1 MMTRHRA
8 HSRLARRRPRS
19 GMTLIEVVVAC
30 TLLAVTLTSFTA
42 LSVKMAARNR
52 RNMYLEQRTATL
64 LQEVNRVESM
74 PYDSLATYLKTDST
88 KVGNGYYVW
97 EYTIDPDSVSTTGK
111 SRYKKITIKITPRLE
126 PTYTQSTTIRRAK
139 PPYVNP
145 LYKS

>member
-1 MMTRHRA
+1 MTNRHRVFQ
-8 HSRLARRRPRS
+8 RTPRRRPRS

-42 LSVKMAARNR
+42 LSLKMATRNR

-74 PYDSLATYLKTDST
+74 PYDSLATYLRTDST

-97 EYTIDPDSVSTTGK
+97 EYTIDPDSVSTSGK
-111 SRYKKITIKITPRLE
+111 SRYKKITIKITPRLD
-126 PTYTQSTTIRRAK
+126 PTYTQSSTVRRAK

-145 LYKS
+145 LFKS

>member
-1 MMTRHRA
+1 MMRKHRNFV
-8 HSRLARRRPRS
+8 RTPRRRPRS

-42 LSVKMAARNR
+42 LSLKMAARNR

-74 PYDSLATYLKTDST
+74 PYDSLATYLKKDST

-111 SRYKKITIKITPRLE
+111 SRYKKIKITITPRLD
-126 PTYTQSTTIRRAK
+126 PTYTQSTTVRRAK

>member
-1 MMTRHRA
+1 MMRKHRTFV
-8 HSRLARRRPRS
+8 RTPRRRPRS

-42 LSVKMAARNR
+42 LSLKMAARNR

-74 PYDSLATYLKTDST
+74 PYDSLATYLKKDST

-111 SRYKKITIKITPRLE
+111 SRYKKIKITITPRLD

>member
-1 MMTRHRA
+1 MMRKHRTYV
-8 HSRLARRRPRS
+8 RTPRRRPRS

-42 LSVKMAARNR
+42 LSLKMAARNR

-64 LQEVNRVESM
+64 LQEVYRVESM

-111 SRYKKITIKITPRLE
+111 SRYKKIKITITPRLD
-126 PTYTQSTTIRRAK
+126 PTYTQSTTVRRAK

>member
-1 MMTRHRA
+1 MMRKHRTYV
-8 HSRLARRRPRS
+8 RTPRPRPRS

-42 LSVKMAARNR
+42 LSLKMAARNR

-111 SRYKKITIKITPRLE
+111 SRYKKIKITITPRLD
-126 PTYTQSTTIRRAK
+126 PTYTQSTTVRRAK

>member
-64 LQEVNRVESM
+64 LQEVNRVESLGSRM
-74 PYDSLATYLKTDST
+74 KLWIT
-88 KVGNGYYVW
+88 NG
-97 EYTIDPDSVSTTGK
+97 DAGFRK
-111 SRYKKITIKITPRLE
+111 
-126 PTYTQSTTIRRAK
+126 
-139 PPYVNP
+139 
-145 LYKS
+145 

>member
-1 MMTRHRA
+1 MMRKHRTFV
-8 HSRLARRRPRS
+8 RTPRRRPRS

-42 LSVKMAARNR
+42 LSLKMAARNR

-74 PYDSLATYLKTDST
+74 PYDSLATYLKKDST

-111 SRYKKITIKITPRLE
+111 SRYKKIKITITPRLD
-126 PTYTQSTTIRRAK
+126 PTYTQSTTVRRAK

>member
-1 MMTRHRA
+1 MMRKHRTYV
-8 HSRLARRRPRS
+8 RTPRRRPRS

-42 LSVKMAARNR
+42 LSLKMAARNR

-111 SRYKKITIKITPRLE
+111 SRYKKIKITITPRLD
-126 PTYTQSTTIRRAK
+126 PTYTQSTTVRRAK